1 MVFFSEAREGRED
14 RSTAPRGNTT
24 PKLTVE
30 SPPFILDSPTLAP
43 RLPHPRLQIGEAT
56 TLSTNAFPPREG
68 VGVMEANKGMQA
80 WDDLLAKQG

>member
-1 MVFFSEAREGRED
+1 MIFFTEARGEG

-30 SPPFILDSPTLAP
+30 SPPFVLDSS
-43 RLPHPRLQIGEAT
+43 RLERRLLHPRLQIGEAT
-56 TLSTNAFPPREG
+56 TLSTNVFPPREG

-80 WDDLLAKQG
+80 WDD